1 MEGKTQEAAA
11 AASGMSERS
20 VRTWRKGPL
29 PSEKKDRR
37 RQRTRSDPFAGVWDE
52 EIVPLLKAD
61 VEGILA
67 APTILEW
74 LDKRH
79 PGGFGRSHLRTLQ
92 RRMRGWRALNGPD
105 REVYFEQEHPPG
117 REAQMDFTHSGEL
130 GITIGG
136 EPFEHLLFQFVLSHS
151 GWRYAE
157 VAYEETFTALV
168 SGLQGALWE
177 LGGVPEVVRTD
188 NLSAATHELKD
199 SKGRAFNERYQTILD
214 HYGLRATRTNPRSS
228 HENGVAEQGHR
239 RLKDSIAQALVL
251 RGSSDFESVERYT
264 RFVRQH
270 SGQAQQAGQGEGGW
284 LSTRICDRC
293 RPLPCPSTS
302 SYRATVRKWS
312 TIRVNSRTYSVPSR
326 LMGVTVDVRL
336 YPDHVEVYYKGHLV
350 ESMERI
356 RGKGEARIDYRH
368 IIGSLV
374 RKPSAFA
381 HYRFRE
387 QMYPSHTF
395 RLAYDA
401 MRGWKGERADVD
413 YVRILHLAATTME
426 CRGREGAQEAACFQ
440 GEVRLRGGEAAVRS
454 GDSGDTGSSSCP
466 VRWTWACMTGCLR
479 EVRDDDGH
487 LRAKCAGRAHQGVV
501 SAVQAAHPGG

>member
-1 MEGKTQEAAA
+1 MRGKSQQAAA

-29 PSEKKDRR
+29 PSEKKVKR
-37 RQRTRSDPFAGVWDE
+37 RQRTRPDPFAGVWDE

-74 LDKRH
+74 LDERH
-79 PGGFGRSHLRTLQ
+79 PGSFGRSHLRTLQ
-92 RRMRGWRALNGPD
+92 RRMRDWRALNGPD

-117 REAQMDFTHSGEL
+117 REAQMDFTHCGEL
-130 GITIGG
+130 GVTIGG
-136 EPFEHLLFQFVLSHS
+136 EPFPHLMFQFVLSHS
-151 GWRYAE
+151 GWRYVE
-157 VAYEETFTALV
+157 VAYGETFTALV

-199 SKGRAFNERYQTILD
+199 SKGRAFNERYQAILD
-214 HYGLRATRTNPRSS
+214 HYGLKATRTNPRSS

-264 RFVRQH
+264 RFVR
-270 SGQAQQAGQGEGGW
+270 S
-284 LSTRICDRC
+284 IVDR
-293 RPLPCPSTS
+293 RNRLVREKVAREHPHLRALPPAPVPEYVG
-302 SYRATVRKWS
+302 YRATVRKWS

-326 LMGVTVDVRL
+326 LIGVTVDVRL
-336 YPDHVEVYYKGHLV
+336 YPDHIEVYYKGHLV

-374 RKPSAFA
+374 RKPGAFA
-381 HYRFRE
+381 RYRFRE

-426 CRGREGAQEAACFQ
+426 ADVERALRRLLASRVRFDYAVVKRLAAP
-440 GEVRLRGGEAAVRS
+440 VS
-454 GDSGDTGSSSCP
+454 PGDTGS
-466 VRWTWACMTGCLR
+466 
-479 EVRDDDGH
+479 
-487 LRAKCAGRAHQGVV
+487 
-501 SAVQAAHPGG
+501 